1 MKILRAVILV
11 FVFLLPSANVFGA
24 VSSFNDSKSVVTEE
38 GTANGIAF
46 NPDGTKMYVV
56 GFVGKIFEYALSTPF
71 TVSSASY
78 STGEDCDYTS
88 IGDTLRSQDLKFS
101 SDGTAVFVASRDVGI
116 FRFSLTT
123 PYDVSTCDVAARET
137 HTVKAQVRSI
147 VFNGNGSKLFIL
159 NQIGTLYEVNEYS
172 LSNPYNLNGMILS
185 KTATNFGG
193 NFLRDLDS
201 FAQGL
206 GFSHDGS
213 KMFYTGNNQSKVH
226 EFTLNPP
233 YNISNATLEGSY
245 DVSEND
251 EGTKGITFSS
261 NGLKMYLA
269 DFVSGNHV
277 SEYSLTCSF
286 GVITCIDPTSSPD
299 DVAQIETQNESAKQ
313 LMQHTTSPVL
323 NRMAWLRRN
332 KERLNLT
339 NQNIKFQFSNEILR
353 ALNESLIPIYFSNDN
368 SIDANSQ
375 NNNWSYWS
383 EGTISI
389 GRVGDTLT
397 SSTKNINTTAVTF
410 GADRK
415 DENNIMR
422 GLAFRL
428 GNDDVDVGNFGSA
441 FDMSAMSLTF
451 YESRP
456 RGENKYIDNLIG
468 FSFIQSDIINNSGS
482 ISAKGERDGAQIFGS
497 FNLRDTYTVDNL
509 NVTPKFKINAG
520 ITQFQNYDETGA
532 EGMNLRF
539 DKQHIGNLITAI
551 GTSVDN
557 TYEFKNAVF
566 IPYYDF
572 EYYAD
577 ISPSSEQKFSTISDG
592 RKFVIKNIN
601 NSTHNFKNG
610 IGFDYI
616 KDNGLNL
623 MTKYTRD
630 QAEGGNQ
637 NESFIIALDYKFS
650 KNSSYAFSVQDSST
664 KLSHKNEF
672 NGFYVNLDSNYD
684 IFSDDPEY
692 GVYLK
697 ISNQP

>member
-11 FVFLLPSANVFGA
+11 FVFLLPSANAFGA
-24 VSSFNDSKSVVTEE
+24 VSSFNDSKSVGSEE

-56 GFVGKIFEYALSTPF
+56 GFAGKIFEYALSTPF
-71 TVSSASY
+71 SVSSANY

-88 IGDTLRSQDLKFS
+88 IGDTLRSQDLKFN

-123 PYDVSTCDVAARET
+123 PYDVSTCDVAGRET

-147 VFNGNGSKLFIL
+147 VFNGNGSRLFIL

-172 LSNPYNLNGMILS
+172 LSNPYNLNGMTLS

-206 GFSHDGS
+206 GLSDDGS

-353 ALNESLIPIYFSNDN
+353 ALNESLIPIYFSNDS
-368 SIDANSQ
+368 SIDTNGQ

-664 KLSHKNEF
+664 KLSHKTEL

>member
-1 MKILRAVILV
+1 MV
-11 FVFLLPSANVFGA
+11 FVFLLPSANAFGA
-24 VSSFNDSKSVVTEE
+24 VKAFIHDLEVDPGGDDAQTKPT
-38 GTANGIAF
+38 GIQF
-46 NPDGTKMYVV
+46 NPDGTKMYIV
-56 GFVGKIFEYALSTPF
+56 GLADDAIHEYNLSTAF
-71 TVSSASY
+71 NVSTATYAS
-78 STGEDCDYTS
+78 GEDCQY
-88 IGDTLRSQDLKFS
+88 GDSVQQATNDVKFN
-101 SDGTAVFVASRDVGI
+101 SDGTIVFIAGATPHRVHK
-116 FRFSLTT
+116 FTLTT
-123 PYDVSTCDVAARET
+123 AYDVSTCDVAGVET
-137 HTVKAQVRSI
+137 
-147 VFNGNGSKLFIL
+147 FNFSVQPRAISFSSSGTTFFIYD
-159 NQIGTLYEVNEYS
+159 GTSTDAIRQYS
-172 LSNPYNLNGMILS
+172 LSSPFDLNGAVLQKSYPESGSSLALNTIEAFPQDLEFSSDGSKFFITGDAMDKVQEFTLS
-185 KTATNFGG
+185 TPFDLSNVTHEGG
-193 NFLRDLDS
+193 HDISDKLTQIGDVS
-201 FAQGL
+201 FSA
-206 GFSHDGS
+206 DGS
-213 KMFYTGNNQSKVH
+213 KMFLVD
-226 EFTLNPP
+226 FNP
-233 YNISNATLEGSY
+233 GQK
-245 DVSEND
+245 D
-251 EGTKGITFSS
+251 
-261 NGLKMYLA
+261 
-269 DFVSGNHV
+269 V
-277 SEYSLTCSF
+277 SEYSLTCGF
-286 GVITCIDPTSSPD
+286 GVITCINPTSNKD

-332 KERLNLT
+332 NERLNLT

-368 SIDANSQ
+368 SIDANGQ

-397 SSTKNINTTAVTF
+397 SSTKNINTTAITF

-422 GLAFRL
+422 GIAFRL

-468 FSFIQSDIINNSGS
+468 LSFIQSDIINNSGS
-482 ISAKGERDGAQIFGS
+482 ISTKGERDGAQIFGS
-497 FNLRDTYTVDNL
+497 FNLRDTYIVDNL

-520 ITQFQNYDETGA
+520 ITQLQNYDETGA
-532 EGMNLRF
+532 EGINLRF

-557 TYEFKNAVF
+557 TYEFKNAVL

-664 KLSHKNEF
+664 KLSHKTEL

-692 GVYLK
+692 GLYLK

>member
-692 GVYLK
+692 GVYVK

>member
-1 MKILRAVILV
+1 
-11 FVFLLPSANVFGA
+11 
-24 VSSFNDSKSVVTEE
+24 
-38 GTANGIAF
+38 
-46 NPDGTKMYVV
+46 
-56 GFVGKIFEYALSTPF
+56 
-71 TVSSASY
+71 
-78 STGEDCDYTS
+78 
-88 IGDTLRSQDLKFS
+88 
-101 SDGTAVFVASRDVGI
+101 
-116 FRFSLTT
+116 
-123 PYDVSTCDVAARET
+123 
-137 HTVKAQVRSI
+137 
-147 VFNGNGSKLFIL
+147 
-159 NQIGTLYEVNEYS
+159 
-172 LSNPYNLNGMILS
+172 
-185 KTATNFGG
+185 
-193 NFLRDLDS
+193 
-201 FAQGL
+201 
-206 GFSHDGS
+206 
-213 KMFYTGNNQSKVH
+213 
-226 EFTLNPP
+226 
-233 YNISNATLEGSY
+233 
-245 DVSEND
+245 
-251 EGTKGITFSS
+251 
-261 NGLKMYLA
+261 
-269 DFVSGNHV
+269 
-277 SEYSLTCSF
+277 
-286 GVITCIDPTSSPD
+286 
-299 DVAQIETQNESAKQ
+299 
-313 LMQHTTSPVL
+313 
-323 NRMAWLRRN
+323 
-332 KERLNLT
+332 
-339 NQNIKFQFSNEILR
+339 
-353 ALNESLIPIYFSNDN
+353 
-368 SIDANSQ
+368 
-375 NNNWSYWS
+375 
-383 EGTISI
+383 
-389 GRVGDTLT
+389 
-397 SSTKNINTTAVTF
+397 
-410 GADRK
+410 
-415 DENNIMR
+415 
-422 GLAFRL
+422 
-428 GNDDVDVGNFGSA
+428 
-441 FDMSAMSLTF
+441 MSLTF

-482 ISAKGERDGAQIFGS
+482 ISTKGERDGAQIFGS
-497 FNLRDTYTVDNL
+497 FNLRDTYIVDNL

-532 EGMNLRF
+532 EGINLRF

-664 KLSHKNEF
+664 KLSHKTEL

>member
-123 PYDVSTCDVAARET
+123 PYDVSTCDVAGRET

-368 SIDANSQ
+368 SIDANGQ

-397 SSTKNINTTAVTF
+397 SSTKNINTTAITF

-637 NESFIIALDYKFS
+637 NESFIVALDYKFS

-664 KLSHKNEF
+664 KLSHKTEL

>member
-1 MKILRAVILV
+1 M
-11 FVFLLPSANVFGA
+11 
-24 VSSFNDSKSVVTEE
+24 T
-38 GTANGIAF
+38 
-46 NPDGTKMYVV
+46 
-56 GFVGKIFEYALSTPF
+56 
-71 TVSSASY
+71 
-78 STGEDCDYTS
+78 
-88 IGDTLRSQDLKFS
+88 
-101 SDGTAVFVASRDVGI
+101 
-116 FRFSLTT
+116 
-123 PYDVSTCDVAARET
+123 
-137 HTVKAQVRSI
+137 
-147 VFNGNGSKLFIL
+147 
-159 NQIGTLYEVNEYS
+159 
-172 LSNPYNLNGMILS
+172 LS
-185 KTATNFGG
+185 KTVTNFGG

-206 GFSHDGS
+206 GFSDDGS

-233 YNISNATLEGSY
+233 YNISNATLRA
-245 DVSEND
+245 VMILVK
-251 EGTKGITFSS
+251 TMKVQIGITFSS

-286 GVITCIDPTSSPD
+286 GVITCINPTSNKD

-566 IPYYDF
+566 IP
-572 EYYAD
+572 
-577 ISPSSEQKFSTISDG
+577 
-592 RKFVIKNIN
+592 
-601 NSTHNFKNG
+601 
-610 IGFDYI
+610 
-616 KDNGLNL
+616 
-623 MTKYTRD
+623 
-630 QAEGGNQ
+630 
-637 NESFIIALDYKFS
+637 
-650 KNSSYAFSVQDSST
+650 
-664 KLSHKNEF
+664 
-672 NGFYVNLDSNYD
+672 
-684 IFSDDPEY
+684 
-692 GVYLK
+692 
-697 ISNQP
+697 